1 MLTSEQFSYGSAC
14 GAGLFFASAACTL
27 ANTNPIAPHLL
38 SGGSAVAGMVG
49 AGAAVVDR
57 LRTKPSPDVEKG
69 IQASPEVKK
78 GYTPYDSHTQV
89 GGNGKKTN

>member
-1 MLTSEQFSYGSAC
+1 
-14 GAGLFFASAACTL
+14 
-27 ANTNPIAPHLL
+27 
-38 SGGSAVAGMVG
+38 MVG

-78 GYTPYDSHTQV
+78 GYTPYESHTQV